1 MKTGWIVTALVGS
14 IIISALAPCA
24 AQEPVRDFSQL
35 NTRLR
40 PGDTVWVTNAQ
51 GQEVK
56 GKIQAL
62 APDSLAL
69 KGDGTRSFAAG
80 DVRLIIERERDS
92 LANGA
97 LIGLAVG
104 AVSMG
109 VVCLAEIEEGPDVC
123 VSAALVYGGVGAAI
137 GVGIDALIPGRKIL
151 AYRAPGSNGASQARL
166 SMAPVITPRTKGVA
180 IALSF

>member
-1 MKTGWIVTALVGS
+1 MKTGWIVAALVGS
-14 IIISALAPCA
+14 IIVAALAPCA

-104 AVSMG
+104 SVSMG
-109 VVCLAEIEEGPDVC
+109 VVCLAAGEEDWC

-137 GVGIDALIPGRKIL
+137 GVGIDALIPGKKIL
-151 AYRAPGSNGASQARL
+151 AYRAPGPSGGSHARL
-166 SMAPVITPRTKGVA
+166 SIAPVITPRTKGVA
-180 IALSF
+180 VAFAF